1 MIKRMVIM
9 LGLMLLLVAALGGY
23 KVMQIKAAMAAGAKY
38 AQPPTAVTTAPVR
51 QEKWQPTLQAVG
63 SLKAVNGVTI
73 STDLAGIVSE
83 IAFQSGAVVKEGDL
97 LVRLDSKQEQ
107 AQLQAAEARRDLAKL
122 SLKRQ
127 QDLLTNKTIA
137 QADYDAAN
145 SEYQQAAAAV
155 EDAKALIARKTITAP
170 FAGRLGIRQAD
181 LGQYLNTG
189 APIVQLESIDPI
201 HVEFSVPQQKFD
213 QVAVGKKFRLT
224 VTGVSTN
231 AIEGEITALESR
243 LDASTRNLLVQ
254 GTVPNPDNKL
264 RAGMFVNVAVLLPE
278 TDVLAIPS
286 SSISYAPYG
295 DSVFVVTNSTG
306 ADGKSAQIVEQHFV
320 KLGQTQGDM
329 VAVVSGVKAGDEVV
343 SSGAFKLRNQA
354 PVIVNNTVQPGDEL
368 HPHPPEM

>member
-9 LGLMLLLVAALGGY
+9 LGLMLLLVAALAGR
-23 KVMQIKAAMAAGAKY
+23 KVLQIKAAMAAGAKY
-38 AQPPTAVTTAPVR
+38 AQPPTAVTTAKVR
-51 QEKWQPTLQAVG
+51 EEKWQPTLLAVG

-83 IAFQSGAVVKEGDL
+83 IAFQSGAVVQKGDL

-127 QDLLTNKTIA
+127 QDLLANKTIA
-137 QADYDAAN
+137 QADYDAAD
-145 SEYQQAAAAV
+145 SEYRQAVAAV

-201 HVEFSVPQQKFD
+201 HVEFSVPQQNFER
-213 QVAVGKKFRLT
+213 VAVGKKFRLL

-231 AIEGEITALESR
+231 PIAGEITALESR
-243 LDASTRNLLVQ
+243 LDESTRNLLVQ

-278 TDVLAIPS
+278 TDVLTIPS

-306 ADGKSAQIVEQHFV
+306 ADGKPAQIVEQHFV

-329 VAVVSGVKAGDEVV
+329 VTVVSGVKAGDEVV

-354 PVIVNNTVQPGDEL
+354 PVIVNNAVQPGDEL
-368 HPHPPEM
+368 HPNPPEM